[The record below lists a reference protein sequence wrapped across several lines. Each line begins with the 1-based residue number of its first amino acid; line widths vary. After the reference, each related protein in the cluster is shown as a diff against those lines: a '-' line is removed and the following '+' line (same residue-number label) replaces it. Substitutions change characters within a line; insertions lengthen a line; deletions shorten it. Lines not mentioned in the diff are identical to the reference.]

1 VTPDQLRARYEEVA
15 IRGLERTVPRDAPHY
30 AANVEFVKQRFA
42 EGLELIGYF
51 ASKYGERPL
60 RILDL
65 GAGAGGV
72 SIALASEPWY
82 RVVAVDVVMNP
93 DLAELSGEPVAGL
106 SGDQVADANPATRQ
120 PGNLATAVALTR
132 NPKYVVASADALPF
146 ADGSFDAVL
155 CLETIEHL
163 PKPKPSA
170 REMMRILKSAGLV
183 MITTPARFR
192 WLFKPDPHYQ
202 IRGLALLPDF
212 LQKKFVENYDV
223 EHLFW
228 TAGGMIRMFPGRSRV
243 ETLVAIPW
251 PGRPRNLKE
260 ILWKIFRRLLWD
272 RIVIWKG

>member
-1 VTPDQLRARYEEVA
+1 MSTKDLRSRYEDVA

-30 AANVEFVKQRFA
+30 AANVDFVKQRFA
-42 EGLELIGYF
+42 EGLELVGYF

-72 SIALASEPWY
+72 AIALASEPRY
-82 RVVAVDVVMNP
+82 RVAAVDVVMNP
-93 DLAELSGEPVAGL
+93 DLVELQ
-106 SGDQVADANPATRQ
+106 GDIQYA
-120 PGNLATAVALTR
+120 
-132 NPKYVVASADALPF
+132 VASADTLPF
-146 ADGSFDAVL
+146 KDGSFDAVL

-163 PKPKPSA
+163 PKPKA
-170 REMMRILKSAGLV
+170 AAKEMMRVLRSGGLV

-192 WLFKPDPHYQ
+192 WLLKPDPHYQ

-212 LQKKFVENYDV
+212 LQKKVVENYDV

-228 TAGGMIRMFPGRSRV
+228 TAGGMIRMFPDRARV

-260 ILWKIFRRLLWD
+260 ILWKVFRRLLWD
-272 RIVIWKG
+272 RIVVWKR

>member
-1 VTPDQLRARYEEVA
+1 MIRTLESRSLTDLRVRYEDVA

-51 ASKYGERPL
+51 ASKYGDRPL

-72 SIALASEPWY
+72 AIALGSEPRY
-82 RVVAVDVVMNP
+82 RVTAVDVVMNP
-93 DLAELSGEPVAGL
+93 DLVELRTSEYA
-106 SGDQVADANPATRQ
+106 
-120 PGNLATAVALTR
+120 
-132 NPKYVVASADALPF
+132 VASADTLPF
-146 ADGSFDAVL
+146 KDQSFDAVL

-163 PKPKPSA
+163 PKPRAAA
-170 REMMRILKSAGLV
+170 REMMRVLKSGGLV

-212 LQKKFVENYDV
+212 LQKKMVENYDV

-228 TAGGMIRMFPGRSRV
+228 TAGGMIRMFPNRARV

-260 ILWKIFRRLLWD
+260 ILWKVFRRLLWD
-272 RIVIWKG
+272 RIVIWKR

>member
-1 VTPDQLRARYEEVA
+1 MTTDLRARYEDVA

-42 EGLELIGYF
+42 EGLELVGYF

-72 SIALASEPWY
+72 AIALSSEPRY
-82 RVVAVDVVMNP
+82 RVMAVDVVMNP
-93 DLAELSGEPVAGL
+93 DLVELRRSEYAI
-106 SGDQVADANPATRQ
+106 
-120 PGNLATAVALTR
+120 
-132 NPKYVVASADALPF
+132 ASADSLPF
-146 ADGSFDAVL
+146 QDQSFDAVL

-163 PKPKPSA
+163 PKPRPA
-170 REMMRILKSAGLV
+170 ANEMMRILKSGGLV

-202 IRGLALLPDF
+202 KWGLALLPDV
-212 LQKKFVENYDV
+212 LQKKVVDNYDV

-228 TAGGMIRMFPGRSRV
+228 TAGGMVRMFPNRGRV

-272 RIVIWKG
+272 RIVIWKRGCRNA

>member
-1 VTPDQLRARYEEVA
+1 MTTDSLRARYEEVA
-15 IRGLERTVPRDAPHY
+15 IRGLDRTVPRDAPHY

-51 ASKYGERPL
+51 ASKYGDRPL

-72 SIALASEPWY
+72 SIALASEPRY
-82 RVVAVDVVMNP
+82 RVVALDVVLNE
-93 DLAELSGEPVAGL
+93 DLAELSGGGGALAAADLVQDGPARAPAPPL
-106 SGDQVADANPATRQ
+106 QVI
-120 PGNLATAVALTR
+120 
-132 NPKYVVASADALPF
+132 ASADTLPF
-146 ADGSFDAVL
+146 ADASFDAVL

-163 PKPKPSA
+163 PKPKPAA
-170 REMMRILKSAGLV
+170 REMMRVLKGGGLV

-192 WLFKPDPHYQ
+192 WLTKPDPHYQ
-202 IRGLALLPDF
+202 IRGLALLPDL
-212 LQKKFVENYDV
+212 LQKRVVENYDV

-228 TAGGMIRMFPGRSRV
+228 TAGGMIRMFPNRARV

-251 PGRPRNLKE
+251 PGRPRNVKE

-272 RIVIWKG
+272 RIVIWKK

>member
-1 VTPDQLRARYEEVA
+1 MSDATDSLRARYEDIA

-51 ASKYGERPL
+51 ASKYGDRPL

-72 SIALASEPWY
+72 SVALASEPRY
-82 RVVAVDVVMNP
+82 RVTAVDIVMNP
-93 DLAELSGEPVAGL
+93 DLVELRNCDYAIA
-106 SGDQVADANPATRQ
+106 SGDT
-120 PGNLATAVALTR
+120 
-132 NPKYVVASADALPF
+132 LPF
-146 ADGSFDAVL
+146 KDQTFDAVL

-163 PKPKPSA
+163 PKPKPAA
-170 REMMRILKSAGLV
+170 REMMRILKSGGLV

-192 WLFKPDPHYQ
+192 WLTKPDPHYQ

-212 LQKKFVENYDV
+212 LQKKVVENYDV

-228 TAGGMIRMFPGRSRV
+228 TAGGMIRMFPNRARV

-251 PGRPRNLKE
+251 PGRPRNIKE

-272 RIVIWKG
+272 RIVIWKR

>member
-1 VTPDQLRARYEEVA
+1 MTTDALRARYEDVA
-15 IRGLERTVPRDAPHY
+15 IRGLDRTVPRDAPHY

-42 EGLELIGYF
+42 EGLELVGYF
-51 ASKYGERPL
+51 GSKYGERPL

-72 SIALASEPWY
+72 AIALGSESRY
-82 RVVAVDVVMNP
+82 RMTAVDVVMNP
-93 DLAELSGEPVAGL
+93 DLVELR
-106 SGDQVADANPATRQ
+106 GDIEYA
-120 PGNLATAVALTR
+120 
-132 NPKYVVASADALPF
+132 VASADTLPF
-146 ADGSFDAVL
+146 KDGAFDAVL

-163 PKPKPSA
+163 PRPRPAAK
-170 REMMRILKSAGLV
+170 EMMRVLKSGGLV

-192 WLFKPDPHYQ
+192 WLTKPDPHYQ

-212 LQKKFVENYDV
+212 LQKRVVENYDV

-228 TAGGMIRMFPGRSRV
+228 TAGGMIRMFPSRARV

-260 ILWKIFRRLLWD
+260 ILWKVFRRLLWD
-272 RIVIWKG
+272 RIVIWKR

>member
-1 VTPDQLRARYEEVA
+1 MTDLRARYEDVA
-15 IRGLERTVPRDAPHY
+15 IRGLERTVRRDAPHY

-51 ASKYGERPL
+51 ASKYGDRPL

-72 SIALASEPWY
+72 TVALSSEPRY
-82 RVVAVDVVMNP
+82 RVTAVDVVMNP
-93 DLAELSGEPVAGL
+93 DLAELRRDEYAI
-106 SGDQVADANPATRQ
+106 
-120 PGNLATAVALTR
+120 
-132 NPKYVVASADALPF
+132 ASADTLPF
-146 ADGSFDAVL
+146 KDRSFDAVL

-163 PKPKPSA
+163 PKPRPAAK
-170 REMMRILKSAGLV
+170 EMMRVLKSGGLV

-192 WLFKPDPHYQ
+192 WLLKPDPHYQ

-212 LQKKFVENYDV
+212 LQKKVVENYDV

-228 TAGGMIRMFPGRSRV
+228 TAGGMIRMFPGRAHV

-251 PGRPRNLKE
+251 PGRPRNVKE

-272 RIVIWKG
+272 RIVIWKR

>member
-1 VTPDQLRARYEEVA
+1 VTDDLRARYEDVA

-42 EGLELIGYF
+42 EGLELVGYF

-72 SIALASEPWY
+72 AIALSSEPRY
-82 RVVAVDVVMNP
+82 RVTTVDVVMNA
-93 DLAELSGEPVAGL
+93 DLAEMSTVHGAQCTVHRRPE
-106 SGDQVADANPATRQ
+106 
-120 PGNLATAVALTR
+120 
-132 NPKYVVASADALPF
+132 YVVAGADTLPF

-163 PKPKPSA
+163 RKPRPAAK
-170 REMMRILKSAGLV
+170 EMMRVLNSGGLV

-212 LQKKFVENYDV
+212 LQKRAVENYDV

-228 TAGGMIRMFPGRSRV
+228 TAGGMIRMFPNRV
-243 ETLVAIPW
+243 RAETLVAIPW

-272 RIVIWKG
+272 RIVIWKR

>member
-1 VTPDQLRARYEEVA
+1 MSTKDLRSRYEDVA

-42 EGLELIGYF
+42 EGLELVGYF

-60 RILDL
+60 RVLDL

-72 SIALASEPWY
+72 AIALSSEPRY
-82 RVVAVDVVMNP
+82 RVTAVDVVMNP
-93 DLAELSGEPVAGL
+93 DLVEL
-106 SGDQVADANPATRQ
+106 
-120 PGNLATAVALTR
+120 TAVHGAQCTVHS
-132 NPKYVVASADALPF
+132 PPDYAVASADTLPF
-146 ADGSFDAVL
+146 KDASFDAVL

-163 PKPKPSA
+163 PTPRPAA
-170 REMMRILKSAGLV
+170 REMMRVLKSGGLV

-202 IRGLALLPDF
+202 KWGLALLPDA
-212 LQKKFVENYDV
+212 LQKKMVENYDV

-228 TAGGMIRMFPGRSRV
+228 TAGGMIRMFPDRARV

-251 PGRPRNLKE
+251 PGRPRNVKE
-260 ILWKIFRRLLWD
+260 ILWKVFRRLLWD
-272 RIVIWKG
+272 RIVIWKR

>member
-1 VTPDQLRARYEEVA
+1 VTDPLRARYEDLA

-42 EGLELIGYF
+42 EGLELVGYF

-72 SIALASEPWY
+72 AIALSSEPRY
-82 RVVAVDVVMNP
+82 RVTAVDVVMNP
-93 DLAELSGEPVAGL
+93 DLVELRGGEGTAAPL
-106 SGDQVADANPATRQ
+106 SYA
-120 PGNLATAVALTR
+120 
-132 NPKYVVASADALPF
+132 VASAGTLPF
-146 ADGSFDAVL
+146 AGASFDAVL

-163 PKPKPSA
+163 PKPRAAA
-170 REMMRILKSAGLV
+170 REMMRVLKSGGLV

-202 IRGLALLPDF
+202 IRGLALLPDV
-212 LQKKFVENYDV
+212 LQKKAVENYDV

-228 TAGGMIRMFPGRSRV
+228 TAGGMIRMFPDRARV

-251 PGRPRNLKE
+251 PGRPRNVKE
-260 ILWKIFRRLLWD
+260 ILWKLFRRLLWD
-272 RIVIWKG
+272 RIVIWKR

>member
-51 ASKYGERPL
+51 ASKYGDRPL

-72 SIALASEPWY
+72 SIALASEP
-82 RVVAVDVVMNP
+82 RFKVVALDVVMNP
-93 DLAELSGEPVAGL
+93 DLAELSGEQIAGL
-106 SGDQVADANPATRQ
+106 PGDQVSAVSPATRQ
-120 PGNLATAVALTR
+120 PDNPATAVAPTR
-132 NPKYVVASADALPF
+132 NPSYVVASADALPF
-146 ADGSFDAVL
+146 ADGTFDSVL

-163 PKPKPSA
+163 PKPRPSA

-212 LQKKFVENYDV
+212 LQKKAVENYDV

-228 TAGGMIRMFPGRSRV
+228 TAGGMIRMFPGRARV

-272 RIVIWKG
+272 RIVIWKA

>member
-1 VTPDQLRARYEEVA
+1 MTDLRARYEDVA

-30 AANVEFVKQRFA
+30 APNVEFVKQRFA
-42 EGLELIGYF
+42 EGLELVGYF

-72 SIALASEPWY
+72 AIALSSEPRY
-82 RVVAVDVVMNP
+82 RTAAVDVVMNP
-93 DLAELSGEPVAGL
+93 DLVEL
-106 SGDQVADANPATRQ
+106 R
-120 PGNLATAVALTR
+120 GNIEYA
-132 NPKYVVASADALPF
+132 VASADTLPF
-146 ADGSFDAVL
+146 RDGSFDAVL

-163 PKPKPSA
+163 PRPRPAA
-170 REMMRILKSAGLV
+170 REMMRVLKSGGLV

-212 LQKKFVENYDV
+212 LQKRVVENYDV

-228 TAGGMIRMFPGRSRV
+228 TAGGMIRMFPNRARV

-251 PGRPRNLKE
+251 PGRPRNVKE

-272 RIVIWKG
+272 RIVIWKR